1 MDSHLNPAMQ
11 GGATKTRQLYATLM
25 LGSLALA
32 VPQHEMHTLEPVL
45 DIETAEPEGMRIG
58 SIALAGS
65 RWPVYC
71 LSANLEAASVL
82 PATWRICVM
91 LGATGTL
98 FGIVCEMV
106 AMIDGAEI
114 QSFSMPTCMS
124 HPMQPIRALALY
136 QEQVLCI
143 TTANDLIDF
152 MAPPASLSDPHGD
165 SQSLSRRPII

>member
-1 MDSHLNPAMQ
+1 MDSHLNTAMQ
-11 GGATKTRQLYATLM
+11 GATKSRQLYAALT
-25 LGSLALA
+25 LGSLILA
-32 VPQHEMHTLEPVL
+32 VPQHEVHTLEPVL

-71 LSANLEAASVL
+71 PSANLAAVSVL

-106 AMIDGAEI
+106 ATIDEAEM
-114 QSFSMPTCMS
+114 QPFPMPTCMS
-124 HPMQPIRALALY
+124 HPTQPIRALALY

-143 TTANDLIDF
+143 TTANDLIAF
-152 MAPPASLSDPHGD
+152 MAPHASLSDPHGD